1 MILRN
6 FCLATRWSWL
16 LALMLMVSMSAST
29 WAQSKP
35 EPASVAFQIKL
46 AELLESDAAAVLP
59 LDQMTSGPGGEVA
72 EAFMQAKLVRGI
84 ISMPEAVESFM
95 EIQEPVLPMD
105 IYVELTF
112 DESAESK
119 EALETIEEELEG
131 NSEIRE
137 EGKLRYF
144 SPKNEES
151 NIAILFGVPGKVI
164 FLSDTYKHDPANFDN
179 VSPAIKQAMSKLGNA
194 PAGIFL
200 DFDQARPLIKSALKM
215 GRQGA
220 PPAVLPFFEI
230 PTQISLLQLVGNP
243 GKEPALTLTAIS
255 PDEDNAEMLRETLQG
270 LVGMGKMAMQQ
281 APGNDPQAKIA
292 NQILGQLKPTREGNV
307 VTLSIA
313 KIEGLE
319 DILP

>member
-1 MILRN
+1 MQVK
-6 FCLATRWSWL
+6 RWSWL
-16 LALMLMVSMSAST
+16 LALVLMASLSANS

-35 EPASVAFQIKL
+35 APASIAFQMKL
-46 AELLESDAAAVLP
+46 ADLLESEAGAALP
-59 LDQMTSGPGGEVA
+59 LDELTGGPGGEMA
-72 EAFMQAKLVRGI
+72 EAFMQAKLVRGVVTL
-84 ISMPEAVESFM
+84 PEAVEPFLQM
-95 EIQEPVLPMD
+95 QGPVLPMD
-105 IYVELTF
+105 IYMEMTF
-112 DESAESK
+112 DDSSDSK
-119 EALETIEEELEG
+119 EALETIESELET
-131 NSEIRE
+131 NSDIRE

-144 SPKNEES
+144 SPKDEES
-151 NIAILFGVPGKVI
+151 NIAIVFGVPSKVI
-164 FLSDTYKHDPANFDN
+164 FLTDTYKYDSANLDN
-179 VSPAIKQAMSKLGNA
+179 VSPAIKQAMSKMGDA

-200 DFDQARPLIKSALKM
+200 DFDQARPLIKAGLKM
-215 GRQGA
+215 ARQGS

-281 APGNDPQAKIA
+281 APAGDPSSKVA
-292 NQILGQLKPTREGNV
+292 NEILGQLKPTREGKT
-307 VTLSIA
+307 VTLSIS

>member
-1 MILRN
+1 MQVK
-6 FCLATRWSWL
+6 RWSVVLVL
-16 LALMLMVSMSAST
+16 LVSTTQA

-46 AELLESDAAAVLP
+46 AELLESEAAALLP
-59 LDQMTSGPGGEVA
+59 LDQMTGGPGGDVA

-95 EIQEPVLPMD
+95 GIQGPVLPMD

-151 NIAILFGVPGKVI
+151 NIAILFGVPGKIV
-164 FLSDTYKHDPANFDN
+164 FLSDSYKHDPANLDN
-179 VSPAIKQAMSKLGNA
+179 VSPAIKQAMSKLGSV

-215 GRQGA
+215 ARQAA
-220 PPAVLPFFEI
+220 PPAVVPFFEI
-230 PTQISLLQLVGNP
+230 PSQISLLQLAGNP
-243 GKEPALTLTAIS
+243 GKDPALTLTAIS

-270 LVGMGKMAMQQ
+270 LLGMGKMAMQQ
-281 APGNDPQAKIA
+281 APANDPQAKIA
-292 NQILGQLKPTREGNV
+292 NQILGQLKPTREGKV
-307 VTLSIA
+307 VTLSLS

-319 DILP
+319 NILP